1 MRTDTLFPPEQTI
14 LDRPFMQFTPFGI
27 DGLGKRVGDVSGIII
42 LDNVEFLEES
52 IAKTQGEAA
61 AGRIV
66 PELCRLLNE
75 RVRDHAHH
83 VTPEQLKNVW
93 NSYSY
98 EFTCFLREFCRQLSG
113 DPEFFLHVGREKHI
127 SPLIQTLGRPF
138 SLSQIHRMYPY
149 FAEKFAK
156 GLEYTVVDVTNASA
170 VLRLTV
176 TEPVYEQFG
185 PYRKACAL
193 QICESAKGRIA
204 MVPAKLRMLKPST
217 VSDRACIVRGDAFCE
232 WEVTWQPES
241 RRPVAWFYWGVGTG
255 AAAASW
261 LPVVYP
267 AAGWTEMALAGMIP
281 LLGSALLLNRRL
293 RWESQERESL
303 IREQVSFAETRH
315 EELREAYLG
324 QEQTRVELRRRVN
337 HLTVLHGAGLLFS
350 STLDREALLQQ
361 VLETLTRELHYDR
374 AMIAFY
380 DPVRQVAKDARL
392 VGVPQPV
399 AEFARSRE
407 IPVTDPESPEGM
419 VLLQGKPLLI
429 GDLRSWSDRLH
440 PFNRELAD
448 MTGTKSLIVVPLK
461 TKDRVLGSLTVD
473 QMQEHSLTLEDLE
486 LLMTF
491 ANQVASAL
499 DNASAYRQIEE
510 LNAGLEAK
518 VRERTAELEQA
529 DRLRSQFL
537 SHVSHELKTPLTSI
551 KGFLQNMLD
560 GLTGPVNEKQ
570 QRYLT
575 RVLENSERLIRMIE
589 DLLDRTRIQ
598 TGRLELMP
606 DGLDAGL
613 CVADAVEQLR
623 PLAQAKRQELEA
635 HFPSGPLI
643 VWADRD
649 RLFQVVT
656 NLVQNAVK
664 FTPEGGRITVTVE
677 QQGARAAAI
686 SVRDTGPGIPDEF
699 LEKIFDPFFRIKQ
712 ARTGSKGLGL
722 GLSIVRTLVELHGGT
737 IIVRP
742 GATAGVEF
750 CVTLPLW
757 SMAEAPTGEW
767 GKDPRVLVVD
777 DDPDIRQMLED
788 RLNANGY
795 RVETESDGLRALE
808 RVRAEPFSGLI
819 LDVGI
824 PSLDGMEVLRRIRLK
839 DQQLPIIMV
848 TASGARETA
857 VRAIGMG
864 AQAYLLK
871 PFDAAEL
878 HKVIDAWFRTVEVR
892 EKAPV

>member
-1 MRTDTLFPPEQTI
+1 MRTDTLFSPEQTI
-14 LDRPFMQFTPFGI
+14 LDRPFMQFTPFGV
-27 DGLGKRVGDVSGIII
+27 DGRGQRVGDVSGIII

-52 IAKTQGEAA
+52 IAKTQGEEA

-66 PELCRLLNE
+66 GELCRLLND

-98 EFTCFLREFCRQLSG
+98 EFTSFLREFCRQLSG
-113 DPEFFLHVGREKHI
+113 DPDFFLHVGREKHI

-156 GLEYTVVDVTNASA
+156 GLEYEVVDITNASA

-176 TEPVYEQFG
+176 TEPVYDQFG
-185 PYRKACAL
+185 PYRKACAF

-204 MVPAKLRMLKPST
+204 MVPAKLRLLPPST
-217 VSDRACIVRGDAFCE
+217 VTDRACIVHGDDYCE
-232 WEVTWQPES
+232 WEVKWQPES
-241 RRPVAWFYWGVGTG
+241 RRPIAWSLWGAGIG
-255 AAAASW
+255 AAAALA
-261 LPVVYP
+261 LPLVYP
-267 AAGWTEMALAGMIP
+267 GAGWSDRALAGLAPI
-281 LLGSALLLNRRL
+281 SAAAFLLNRRL
-293 RWESQERESL
+293 RWESQEREAL
-303 IREQVSFAETRH
+303 IREQVGFAETRH
-315 EELREAYLG
+315 EELREAYLE

-350 STLDREALLQQ
+350 STLDREALLQK

-374 AMIAFY
+374 AMISFY
-380 DPVRQVAKDARL
+380 DSVRQVAKDSRL

-399 AEFARSRE
+399 AEFARSRD
-407 IPVTDPESPEGM
+407 IPVTDPESPEGI

-429 GDLRSWSDRLH
+429 GDVRVWWDRIH
-440 PFNRELAD
+440 PSNRELAE
-448 MTGTKSLIVVPLK
+448 MTGTKSLMVVPLK
-461 TKDRVLGSLTVD
+461 TKDRILGSLMVD

-499 DNASAYRQIEE
+499 DNASVYRQIEE
-510 LNAGLEAK
+510 LNAGLELK

-598 TGRLELMP
+598 TGRLELVP
-606 DGLDAGL
+606 DEVDVGL

-623 PLAQAKRQELEA
+623 PLAQAKHQDLDA
-635 HFPSGPLI
+635 AYPSGPLV

-649 RLFQVVT
+649 RLFQIVT

-664 FTPEGGRITVTVE
+664 FTPEGGRISVAVS
-677 QQGARAAAI
+677 QQSARVAGI
-686 SVRDTGPGIPDEF
+686 SVSDTGAGIPEEF

-712 ARTGSKGLGL
+712 TRAGSKGLGL

-737 IIVRP
+737 IVAGP
-742 GATAGVEF
+742 SALGGAELFVS
-750 CVTLPLW
+750 LPLW
-757 SMAEAPTGEW
+757 SPAEVASGER
-767 GKDPRVLVVD
+767 GTDPRVLVVD
-777 DDPDIRQMLED
+777 DDPDIQQMLAD
-788 RLNANGY
+788 RLSANGY

-824 PSLDGMEVLRRIRLK
+824 PSLDGMEVLRRIRQK
-839 DQQLPIIMV
+839 DHHLPIVMV
-848 TASGARETA
+848 TASGAKETA
-857 VRAIGMG
+857 VRAIGTG

-878 HKVIDAWFRTVEVR
+878 HKVIDAWFRAIEVR